1 MFGRSDI
8 TKAGIKKQAF
18 KGFIYLVLFII
29 AINLITL
36 LASYVSSRYACHTQ
50 WVESGIDYK
59 YTLRGGCLLNRN
71 GGWIPAANYR
81 VE

>member
-1 MFGRSDI
+1 MKGYVIKVSIIIVLVVVFIGVI
-8 TKAGIKKQAF
+8 FKAID
-18 KGFIYLVLFII
+18 Y
-29 AINLITL
+29 T
-36 LASYVSSRYACHTQ
+36 SSRYACHVQ

-71 GGWIPAANYR
+71 GGWIPAENFR